1 MNLDAGDDRTRYAI
15 AGGLD
20 IAVRPVAAPES
31 RVRALLAALLVL
43 TVLVAVPAVL
53 GRQTGTTPPFGAA
66 RNGLIVWAIDG
77 DIVAGDPV
85 TGTTRSVIAGPGIDR
100 NPSYSQDGSH
110 LVFLRQV
117 PTDTRRFDLL
127 VSNSDGSSP
136 VMLSAVPISTP
147 DAVEW
152 APDGRSLL
160 VNDGDGRFLRYF
172 VDGSPARLLFDG
184 VRLEPDAFRPPD
196 GAQVLYK
203 RDEEPGA
210 LYVMDRD
217 GSGARALVGPTTDP
231 CLCTLAG
238 QARWSPDGQTIAFPI
253 RSDGTESRIYV
264 MGADGSGLRQLG
276 HETGSWIETDPAW
289 SPDGDQIA
297 FNRWQRD
304 DAGDWQVRAIGI
316 VPLTGGPVGS
326 LGVAPA
332 SEGALI
338 EWSPD
343 GRSILS
349 LPRTLIGAFASF
361 PDGEGS
367 AARPVIIDPVDGSSR
382 QIDWSVGSVAS
393 WQRLAP

>member
-1 MNLDAGDDRTRYAI
+1 MNVEAGDDRSRYAI

-20 IAVRPVAAPES
+20 VAVRPVAAPEG

-43 TVLVAVPAVL
+43 TVLVAGSAVL
-53 GRQTGTTPPFGAA
+53 GRRTGTTPPFGPA
-66 RNGLIVWAIDG
+66 RNGVIAWAIDG
-77 DIVAGDPV
+77 DIVAGDPM

-100 NPSYSQDGSH
+100 DPIYSRDGSR

-117 PTDTRRFDLL
+117 PTDTRLFDVLL
-127 VSNSDGSSP
+127 SDPNGRSP
-136 VMLSAVPISTP
+136 VMVSAVPISRP

-160 VNDGDGRFLRYF
+160 VNDGDGRLLRYF
-172 VDGSPARLLFDG
+172 VNGSPARLLFDG

-196 GAQVLYK
+196 GAQVLYE
-203 RDEEPGA
+203 RDEERGA

-231 CLCTLAG
+231 CVCTLAG
-238 QARWSPDGQTIAFPI
+238 TARWSPDGQTVAFPI
-253 RSDGTESRIYV
+253 GSVNGESRIYV
-264 MGADGSGLRQLG
+264 MRADGTGLRRLTD
-276 HETGSWIETDPAW
+276 ETGPWIESDPAW
-289 SPDGDQIA
+289 SPAGDLVA

-304 DAGDWQVRAIGI
+304 DAGAWQVRAIAI
-316 VPLTGGPVGS
+316 VPGAGGHVRP
-326 LGVAPA
+326 LGVAPEA
-332 SEGALI
+332 EGALI

-349 LPRTLIGAFASF
+349 LPRTLVDGYASY
-361 PDGEGS
+361 PDATGS
-367 AARPVIIDPVDGSSR
+367 VARPVFVDIADGSSR